1 MKAKK
6 ALKRLR
12 RVEELLSVVI
22 DEFVANELS
31 VRKLLHAAK
40 QSVIRAKAG
49 ISPQPVPLTAK
60 KPPAKAKRKRSNLG
74 AEGRRKKMSLSSKE
88 RPTVAKRTSRVG
100 PSVKTREEKDTT
112 KSRLA
117 AAPMTKPAGPPALEG
132 SQENR
137 HAN

>member
-22 DEFVANELS
+22 DEFVADEPS
-31 VRKLLHAAK
+31 VRKLLDAAK
-40 QSVIRAKAG
+40 KTVIRAKAG
-49 ISPQPVPLTAK
+49 MSSQPVSLIAK
-60 KPPAKAKRKRSNLG
+60 KPQAKAKRKRRSGLS
-74 AEGRRKKMSLSSKE
+74 AEGRKKMSVSKE
-88 RPTVAKRTSRVG
+88 RPTVVKRSPKVG
-100 PSVKTREEKDTT
+100 PSIKTLKETDTT
-112 KSRLA
+112 NSRLA